1 MPNRRNRMNS
11 VSYTHLDVYKRQD
24 HGYCYCAI
32 HFTKDAMLLA
42 YCAGGPEDG
51 SCLAKTRIRRIPRS
65 QLEEIR

>member
-1 MPNRRNRMNS
+1 MS
-11 VSYTHLDVYKRQD
+11 FEEDED